1 MTAGSAP
8 PAAPPVDLDAARSEA
23 TRGPVTVQLT
33 PSQFTVLTALVA
45 ARGAVVRRD
54 ELSELLWGPSAER
67 SENAL
72 EAHVSAL
79 RRKLDDPLHVESIV
93 AVYGLGYRLVE

>member
-1 MTAGSAP
+1 MTAGPVPSV
-8 PAAPPVDLDAARSEA
+8 APPVVLDASRLEA
-23 TRGPVTVQLT
+23 SRGPLTVQLT
-33 PSQFTVLTALVA
+33 PSQFTVLVALVT

-54 ELSELLWGPSAER
+54 ELCDLLWGPSAER

-79 RRKLDDPLHVESIV
+79 RRKLDDPLHVRSIV
-93 AVYGLGYRLVE
+93 AVYGLGYRLTE